1 MSFHYS
7 VLVRCPGGRNE
18 LQYVRGFFILGS
30 GGGVLTF
37 INEDNSQCDNYFSE
51 KKKVQFSF
59 SRVSFFLRNYMQKNL
74 SQILYCSRPR
84 LQIYGYLIEAATKQ
98 FPALFD

>member
-1 MSFHYS
+1 MSFHYN

-37 INEDNSQCDNYFSE
+37 INDDNSANFFSVKKRFNLAFPGCLFFE
-51 KKKVQFSF
+51 KLYAKKLKS
-59 SRVSFFLRNYMQKNL
+59 NL
-74 SQILYCSRPR
+74 VLV
-84 LQIYGYLIEAATKQ
+84 L
-98 FPALFD
+98 

>member
-59 SRVSFFLRNYMQKNL
+59 SRVSFFFEKLYAKKLKSNL
-74 SQILYCSRPR
+74 VL
-84 LQIYGYLIEAATKQ
+84 
-98 FPALFD
+98 